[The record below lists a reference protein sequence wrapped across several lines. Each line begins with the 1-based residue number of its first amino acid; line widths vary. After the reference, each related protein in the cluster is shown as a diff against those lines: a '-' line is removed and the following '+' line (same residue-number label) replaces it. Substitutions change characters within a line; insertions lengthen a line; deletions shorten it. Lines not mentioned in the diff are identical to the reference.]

1 LSILVN
7 TFSPIIFSQFSS
19 SFFFFFL
26 NLLIFFCCLYRIVVF
41 NTENETVIETQNI
54 TTYRSCSADEASDES
69 TFIWGDDSV
78 GVEKTIAVPLVT
90 VGTYYYFSDAGDGQE
105 CQQGMAFAI
114 EVNHGLGLPP
124 NLAQPPP
131 PPYTEP
137 PAQSQPGSVDGTQPS
152 GNGGFRSGASLPGGL
167 FAIFALLILTV

>member
-1 LSILVN
+1 M
-7 TFSPIIFSQFSS
+7 
-19 SFFFFFL
+19 
-26 NLLIFFCCLYRIVVF
+26 
-41 NTENETVIETQNI
+41 IETQNI